1 MTEVQL
7 NKPQRTLTRLV
18 LRVMEKKEDIYI
30 KNIPNLKISDVVE
43 VSKSFL
49 PRLPIFGIKL
59 KK

>member
-1 MTEVQL
+1 MTEEL
-7 NKPQRTLTRLV
+7 NKPQSILTYLV
-18 LRVMEKKEDIYI
+18 LRAMEKEEDIYI

-49 PRLPIFGIKL
+49 PRLPLFGIKL

>member
-1 MTEVQL
+1 MIKEQ
-7 NKPQRTLTRLV
+7 NILTYLV
-18 LRVMEKKEDIYI
+18 LRAMEKEEDIYI

-49 PRLPIFGIKL
+49 PRLPLFGIKL